1 MKKSLIILFILGSV
15 LSYFIY
21 QSYVFKNETS
31 NNKNIDKDL
40 KYYDNNIHIDKVL
53 SDSLKKSGT
62 LEEELV
68 NSMKINYYKNSNSD
82 SARYQPILPS
92 LEGTSNID
100 D

>member
-40 KYYDNNIHIDKVL
+40 KYYDNNIHIDSVL
-53 SDSLKKSGT
+53 SDKLKKSGT
-62 LEEELV
+62 LEEEQV
-68 NSMKINYYKNSNSD
+68 NSMKINYYKITNTGSP
-82 SARYQPILPS
+82 RYQPILPS
-92 LEGTSNID
+92 IEGMSTIND
-100 D
+100 